1 MEASATQKTELT
13 WTQKVLPDDRR
24 MRLPG
29 PSGETRMEGLPPLL
43 RLQMSHTRHRG
54 GLPPRLQQET
64 GLPEVRIRARSAM
77 TMADNIF
84 GFLIVIAV
92 FLISI
97 YTIYLS
103 TLMKRKIDRRE
114 RARES

>member
-1 MEASATQKTELT
+1 
-13 WTQKVLPDDRR
+13 
-24 MRLPG
+24 
-29 PSGETRMEGLPPLL
+29 
-43 RLQMSHTRHRG
+43 
-54 GLPPRLQQET
+54 
-64 GLPEVRIRARSAM
+64 M